1 MGKKFWIVLIL
12 LVVGFMG
19 FIWLSGDKDA
29 AESGVV
35 SSNAVPV
42 RHLTGQQ
49 DAAVKLVEY
58 SDFQCPACGA
68 YYPIVEQIV
77 EKYKDR
83 ISFEYRHYPLATI
96 HKNAFAAARASE
108 AAGKQGKFWEM
119 YRLLF
124 ANQTAWSDSDSSQ
137 TSFEVYAK
145 QLGLDMGRYKT
156 DFAGSET
163 NGAINASI
171 REFNKLGLPKS
182 TPTFLL
188 NGKKIQPR
196 DAADFSKLIDEQL
209 KTNRLESKRS

>member
-12 LVVGFMG
+12 VVVGFTG
-19 FIWLSGDKDA
+19 FLWLSGGKDV
-29 AESGVV
+29 AESGAT
-35 SSNAVPV
+35 SSNGALVT
-42 RHLTGQQ
+42 HITGKQ

-58 SDFQCPACGA
+58 SDFQCPACRA

-83 ISFEYRHYPLATI
+83 ISFEYRHYPLTTI
-96 HKNAFAAARASE
+96 HRNAFAAARASE

-119 YRLLF
+119 YWLLF
-124 ANQTAWSDSDSSQ
+124 ANQAAWSDSDNSQ
-137 TSFEVYAK
+137 TTFEGYAK
-145 QLGLDMGRYKT
+145 QLNLDMGQYKT
-156 DFAGSET
+156 DFASSET

-196 DAADFSKLIDEQL
+196 DAADFSRLIDEQL
-209 KTNRLESKRS
+209 KASGQ

>member
-19 FIWLSGDKDA
+19 FLWLSGDKDA
-29 AESGVV
+29 AESDVT
-35 SSNAVPV
+35 SSNAAPV
-42 RHLTGQQ
+42 THITGKQ
-49 DAAVKLVEY
+49 DAVVKLLEY
-58 SDFQCPACGA
+58 SDFQCPACGT
-68 YYPIVEQIV
+68 YYPVVEQIV

-83 ISFEYRHYPLATI
+83 ISFEYRHYPLTTI
-96 HKNAFAAARASE
+96 HRNAFAASRASE

-124 ANQTAWSDSDSSQ
+124 ANQSAWSDSDSSQ
-137 TSFEVYAK
+137 TTFEGYAK
-145 QLGLDMGRYKT
+145 QLNLDMERYKT
-156 DFAGSET
+156 DFASSET

-196 DAADFSKLIDEQL
+196 DAADFSKLIEEQL
-209 KTNRLESKRS
+209 KAAEQQ

>member
-1 MGKKFWIVLIL
+1 MGKKFWIVLL
-12 LVVGFMG
+12 LVVVGFTG
-19 FIWLSGDKDA
+19 FLWLSGGKNA
-29 AESGVV
+29 AESDATSG
-35 SSNAVPV
+35 NAAPAT
-42 RHLTGQQ
+42 HITGKQ

-68 YYPIVEQIV
+68 YYPVVEQIV

-83 ISFEYRHYPLATI
+83 ISFEYRHYPLTTI
-96 HKNAFAAARASE
+96 HRNAFAAARASE

-124 ANQTAWSDSDSSQ
+124 ANQSTWSESDNSQ
-137 TSFEVYAK
+137 TTFEGYAK
-145 QLGLDMGRYKT
+145 QLNLDMGRYKT
-156 DFAGSET
+156 DFASSDT

-171 REFNKLGLPKS
+171 REFNKRGLPKS

-209 KTNRLESKRS
+209 EAAGQ

>member
-19 FIWLSGDKDA
+19 FLWLSGDKDA
-29 AESGVV
+29 AESDAT
-35 SSNAVPV
+35 SSTAAPV
-42 RHLTGQQ
+42 THITGKQ

-58 SDFQCPACGA
+58 SDFQCPACAA
-68 YYPIVEQIV
+68 YYPVVEQIV

-83 ISFEYRHYPLATI
+83 ISFEYRHYPLTTI
-96 HKNAFAAARASE
+96 HRNAFAAARASE

-124 ANQTAWSDSDSSQ
+124 ADQSAWSEADNSQ
-137 TSFEVYAK
+137 TTFEDYAK
-145 QLGLDMGRYKT
+145 QLNLDMGQYKT
-156 DFAGSET
+156 DFASSET

-171 REFNKLGLPKS
+171 REFNKRGLPKS

-188 NGKKIQPR
+188 NGSKIQPR
-196 DAADFSKLIDEQL
+196 DAANFSRLIDEQL
-209 KTNRLESKRS
+209 ETNEQ

>member
-12 LVVGFMG
+12 VVVGFTG
-19 FIWLSGDKDA
+19 FLWLSGGKDV
-29 AESGVV
+29 AESGAT
-35 SSNAVPV
+35 SSNGALVT
-42 RHLTGQQ
+42 HITGKQ

-58 SDFQCPACGA
+58 SDFQCPACRA

-83 ISFEYRHYPLATI
+83 ISFEYRHYPLTTI
-96 HKNAFAAARASE
+96 HRNAFAAARASE

-124 ANQTAWSDSDSSQ
+124 ANQAAWSDSDNSQ
-137 TSFEVYAK
+137 TTFEGYAK
-145 QLGLDMGRYKT
+145 QLNLDMGQYKT
-156 DFAGSET
+156 DFASSET

-196 DAADFSKLIDEQL
+196 DAADFSRLIDEQL
-209 KTNRLESKRS
+209 KASGQ